1 MKKAKIAI
9 ASALLVAAVAT
20 GCTPTDKQLN
30 REKADA
36 LVETFENSVSGTVT
50 LTYTADY
57 KLDVV
62 SESASAKAFAKT
74 IKDVTTIE
82 ADFTAGNY
90 YLHAKRVGR
99 NLLTETEDKTV
110 EALVWKD
117 GDTYKYLEQN
127 PHLVQAMRNVDAE
140 GFEKINNYVP
150 DELTKKV
157 KELEDYIEE
166 QKYNNYVNG
175 LKNKYSDFDEDKI
188 LEYAEKHNVYDLEV
202 AYKAMKADSIKE
214 PNIEELRKQIK
225 EELLNELKQN
235 SLETQS
241 IVGGLSQKPIKQDD
255 TVKLSSREERIAKA
269 MGISPTEYAKWR

>member
-1 MKKAKIAI
+1 MKIYKMDLQMFSMADDRDFFTSAFNEAYNITDNNTEDTEAPSDAI
-9 ASALLVAAVAT
+9 EESVTTSDEVVDEKPIEEVREPYNPKDEELKKLYEERFGIKEEKEEVSQEEDEQTKSALEL
-20 GCTPTDKQLN
+20 
-30 REKADA
+30 
-36 LVETFENSVSGTVT
+36 
-50 LTYTADY
+50 
-57 KLDVV
+57 
-62 SESASAKAFAKT
+62 
-74 IKDVTTIE
+74 
-82 ADFTAGNY
+82 
-90 YLHAKRVGR
+90 
-99 NLLTETEDKTV
+99 
-110 EALVWKD
+110 
-117 GDTYKYLEQN
+117 YKYLEQN

-140 GFEKINNYVP
+140 GCEKINNYVP